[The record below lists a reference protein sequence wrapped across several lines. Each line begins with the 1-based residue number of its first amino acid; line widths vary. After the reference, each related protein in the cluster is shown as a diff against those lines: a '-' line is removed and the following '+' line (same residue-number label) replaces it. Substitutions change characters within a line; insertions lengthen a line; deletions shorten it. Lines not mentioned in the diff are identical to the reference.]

1 MSLDWSAHICTYY
14 CQGTVHAV
22 PILAMPTVSLATITN
37 AMRLGLTA
45 GETLVELRPAHEAD
59 VARWHEQ
66 FASEWTAW
74 GAAGSHGHSGRAVP
88 PTMSVPYLALIRLQK
103 DSLPTDPPVSLS

>member
-1 MSLDWSAHICTYY
+1 MSLEWSTHVCSYY
-14 CQGTVHAV
+14 CQDDVHAV

-59 VARWHEQ
+59 VARWHQQ

-88 PTMSVPYLALIRLQK
+88 ATMSVPYLALIRRHI
-103 DSLPTDPPVSLS
+103 DPVSTDPLGSLL